1 MTDEVLLRIA
11 RDASPLSGACTE
23 IDPETLLW
31 DTTDI
36 LTHFAIIRAVG
47 GSPVVMQTRKG
58 NADQLDVVKAIK
70 AIPPSVVVDPS
81 AQARRWCALNMLGFD
96 EVMLIP
102 PSLFKTMLDKP
113 TTWMKDVAWKA
124 VPTYRCEHPL
134 EETVGEADAH
144 MRLIRL
150 DWKRSP
156 EPFTRMR
163 FAREKTRIHSTGGK
177 RRAIFSWAEVQRI
190 FGTLAT
196 DDGFMEL
203 ENYEC
208 EEARIEHRG
217 GYTVSFRGV
226 EKSLAP
232 EAAKAWL
239 ETFAIRGADEAAKA
253 LAT

>member
-1 MTDEVLLRIA
+1 MTAEVLLRIK
-11 RDASPLSGACTE
+11 RDTGAKLGVFHD
-23 IDPETLLW
+23 IDENTIHW
-31 DTTDI
+31 DTSSIRD
-36 LTHFAIIRAVG
+36 HFAIIRAVG
-47 GSPVVMQTRKG
+47 NTPVVMQIRKG
-58 NADQLDVVKAIK
+58 TAAPVDGIA
-70 AIPPSVVVDPS
+70 AMATVDPCVLAS
-81 AQARRWCALNMLGFD
+81 PTMRARRWAPCGLFGFD
-96 EVMLIP
+96 EVMLVP
-102 PSLFKTMLDKP
+102 PSLFRVSLDKP
-113 TTWMKDVAWKA
+113 TLWMGEVAWKA
-124 VPTYRCEHPL
+124 VATYRCEHPV
-134 EETVGEADAH
+134 EETESEADAH
-144 MRLIRL
+144 MRLLRA
-150 DWKRSP
+150 DWKRPP

-232 EAAKAWL
+232 GAAKAWL

-253 LAT
+253 LDA